1 MSKKL
6 HTIQAIAKDK
16 KWVSF
21 LYENQ
26 PYSLLHWSKAG
37 LEEEE
42 KDAWLLQ
49 DEMTFEMQEFATIEE
64 AMNWISENMKDV
76 TDILA

>member
-21 LYENQ
+21 LYDYQ

-37 LEEEE
+37 VEEEE

-49 DEMTFEMQEFATIEE
+49 DEMTFEMQEFATLEE
-64 AMNWISENMKDV
+64 AMTWIAENMKDV

>member
-6 HTIQAIAKDK
+6 RTIQAIAKDK

-21 LYENQ
+21 LYDHQ

-37 LEEEE
+37 IEEEE

-49 DEMTFEMQEFATIEE
+49 DEMTFEMQEFATLEE
-64 AMNWISENMKDV
+64 AMTWLAEHMKDV
-76 TDILA
+76 TDVLA